1 MEVKKLKEDK
11 IKQKKKISQLEHI
24 ILEMN
29 NVVEVGGYKL
39 LENDEAQKAPDL
51 QIQKKL
57 DKFASKKAQ
66 NQVP

>member
-11 IKQKKKISQLEHI
+11 IKQKKKISQLEGI
-24 ILEMN
+24 IIEMN

-51 QIQKKL
+51 QTQKKL
-57 DKFASKKAQ
+57 DKFASKKA
-66 NQVP
+66 